1 MSSSVVNCGDCDFS
15 KTRLSQPRATQGGN
29 YVTRIALDG
38 SLETDTCVQLPTCRT
53 KQGIVVSG
61 RKTYC
66 DLMYPSDD
74 THVMEWIER
83 LEKRCQE
90 LIYEKREDWFH
101 NPLTEDDIESAFTSS
116 VRLYKSGKAYLV
128 RVLLKG
134 NAARDGEDAECVF
147 NQRQEAVPY
156 SEVTVDSKVIPL
168 IKVDC
173 IRFSARSFAIELTLP
188 QLMVLEGAAATRGC
202 MIRTGERPEPSSE
215 GVLLDINETVIDS
228 EATALD
234 GTERE
239 GNDGTVEK
247 EVKDEEVKGQEV
259 EHAVV
264 DIPDE
269 QSVSTECGQVQTVS
283 PIPDGVTSVE
293 LDTIEPSDEAIE
305 LRKPNEVYRQ
315 IYEAALAKA
324 KLAKKTAVEAYLEAK
339 RIRHMY
345 LLDDLDQSDDD
356 DEMTE
361 ME

>member
-1 MSSSVVNCGDCDFS
+1 MSSTIVNCADCDFS

-29 YVTRIALDG
+29 YVTRVALDG
-38 SLETDTCVQLPTCRT
+38 NLETDTCVQLPTCKT
-53 KQGIVVSG
+53 KQGIVISG

-66 DLMYPSDD
+66 DLLYSSDD
-74 THVMEWIER
+74 THVMEWIEK

-90 LIYEKREDWFH
+90 LIYDKRDDWFH
-101 NPLTEDDIESAFTSS
+101 NPLTEDDIESAFTSA
-116 VRLYKSGKAYLV
+116 VRLYKSGRAYLV

-134 NAARDGEDAECVF
+134 NTARDGGDAECVF

-173 IRFSARSFAIELTLP
+173 IRFSARSFAIELALP
-188 QLMVLEGAAATRGC
+188 QLMVLESPVGARGC
-202 MIRTGERPEPSSE
+202 MIRAGEDPEPSKES
-215 GVLLDINETVIDS
+215 VLLDVNDAVLEPIQASGRTEDAQQLHMDEPVRGEE
-228 EATALD
+228 EA
-234 GTERE
+234 EPS
-239 GNDGTVEK
+239 
-247 EVKDEEVKGQEV
+247 
-259 EHAVV
+259 HAVEEHEPV
-264 DIPDE
+264 EVLPAA
-269 QSVSTECGQVQTVS
+269 
-283 PIPDGVTSVE
+283 PDGVTAVA
-293 LDTIEPSDEAIE
+293 LDDIEPSDEAVE

-345 LLDDLDQSDDD
+345 LLDDLEQSDDE
-356 DEMTE
+356 EMTE